1 MGRFWER
8 FWENLPYFL
17 EVLIPA
23 AGMTLRI
30 AAGAFVL
37 AIAVGLVLALLQ
49 TLRIGVVTAAV
60 RTYIEVIRGT
70 PVLAQLF
77 ILYIGLTEFG
87 IRFSPV
93 QAAILGLGLNGG
105 AYLAEVFRAGIQSIH
120 AGQMEAALTVGM
132 TPIAAMRWVV
142 LPQALNVVVPPTTN
156 YSIALLKDTAI
167 VSAVA
172 APEIMFRA
180 RNLVMETYLSAQ
192 IYLLVALMYLV
203 MSLILAFISR
213 RIERRL
219 AVSGATGARPG
230 VA

>member
-1 MGRFWER
+1 MGLFWDRF
-8 FWENLPYFL
+8 FENLPYFL
-17 EVLIPA
+17 DVLIPA
-23 AGMTLRI
+23 AGMTVRI

-37 AIAVGLVLALLQ
+37 AIAAGLVLALLQ

-60 RTYIEVIRGT
+60 RAYIEVIRGT

-87 IRFSPV
+87 IRFSPI
-93 QAAILGLGLNGG
+93 QAAILGLGFNGG

-132 TPIAAMRWVV
+132 TPLAAMRWVV

-203 MSLILAFISR
+203 MSLILAFIAR
-213 RIERRL
+213 RIEWRL

-230 VA
+230 AI

>member
-1 MGRFWER
+1 MLFWER
-8 FWENLPYFL
+8 FVDNLPYFL

-23 AGMTLRI
+23 AGMTVRI

-37 AIAVGLVLALLQ
+37 AIVVGLVLALLQ
-49 TLRIGVVTAAV
+49 TIRIGLVTLVV
-60 RTYIEVIRGT
+60 RSYIELIRGT

-77 ILYIGLTEFG
+77 ILYFGLTEVG
-87 IRFSPV
+87 IRFTPI

-105 AYLAEVFRAGIQSIH
+105 AYLAEVFRAGIESIH

-132 TPIAAMRWVV
+132 TPLTAMRYVI
-142 LPQALNVVVPPTTN
+142 LPQALRVVVPPTTN

-172 APEIMFRA
+172 APEIMFKA

-192 IYLLVALMYLV
+192 IYLLVAIMYLV

-213 RIERRL
+213 RLERRL
-219 AVSGATGARPG
+219 GESGTTGQAG
-230 VA
+230 AA

>member
-1 MGRFWER
+1 MHFWQR
-8 FWENLPYFL
+8 LWDNLPYFL

-23 AGMTLRI
+23 AGMTVRI

-37 AIAVGLVLALLQ
+37 AIVLGLLLALLQ
-49 TLRIGVVTAAV
+49 TVKAPVIHGVV

-77 ILYIGLTEFG
+77 ILYFGLAELGLQFTP
-87 IRFSPV
+87 I
-93 QAAILGLGLNGG
+93 QAAVLGLGCNGA
-105 AYLAEVFRAGIQSIH
+105 AYLAEVFRAGIESIH

-132 TPIAAMRWVV
+132 TPLVAMRWVV

-192 IYLLVALMYLV
+192 IYILVAMMYLV

-213 RIERRL
+213 RLERRL
-219 AVSGATGARPG
+219 AASG
-230 VA
+230 

>member
-1 MGRFWER
+1 MLFWER

-17 EVLIPA
+17 DVLVPA
-23 AGMTLRI
+23 AGMTVRI

-49 TLRIGVVTAAV
+49 TVRIALITVVV
-60 RTYIEVIRGT
+60 RTYIEIIRGT

-77 ILYIGLTEFG
+77 ILYFGLTEVG
-87 IRFSPV
+87 VRFTPV

-105 AYLAEVFRAGIQSIH
+105 AYLAEVFRSGIQSIH

-132 TPIAAMRWVV
+132 TPIAAMRYVV

-172 APEIMFRA
+172 APEIMFKA

-203 MSLILAFISR
+203 MSLILATISR
-213 RIERRL
+213 RLERRL
-219 AVSGATGARPG
+219 AVSGSGSLGRPG
-230 VA
+230 AA

>member
-1 MGRFWER
+1 MHFWQR
-8 FWENLPYFL
+8 LWDNLPYFL

-23 AGMTLRI
+23 AGMTIRI

-37 AIAVGLVLALLQ
+37 AIVLGLLLALLQ
-49 TLRIGVVTAAV
+49 TVKAPVIHGVV

-77 ILYIGLTEFG
+77 ILYFGLAELGLQFTP
-87 IRFSPV
+87 I
-93 QAAILGLGLNGG
+93 QAAILGLGCNGA
-105 AYLAEVFRAGIQSIH
+105 AYMAEIFRAGIESIH

-132 TPIAAMRWVV
+132 TPLAAMRWVV
-142 LPQALNVVVPPTTN
+142 LPQTLNVVVPPTTN

-192 IYLLVALMYLV
+192 IYILVAVMYLV

-213 RIERRL
+213 RLERRL
-219 AVSGATGARPG
+219 TASG
-230 VA
+230 

>member
-1 MGRFWER
+1 MRFWER

-23 AGMTLRI
+23 AGMTVRI

-37 AIAVGLVLALLQ
+37 AIVVGLMLALLQ
-49 TLRIGVVTAAV
+49 TAKLPVINGIV
-60 RTYIEVIRGT
+60 RGYIEIIRGT

-77 ILYIGLTEFG
+77 ILYFGLTEFG
-87 IRFSPV
+87 VRFTPV

-105 AYLAEVFRAGIQSIH
+105 AYLAEVFRAGIESIH
-120 AGQMEAALTVGM
+120 TGQMEAALTVGM
-132 TPIAAMRWVV
+132 TPLLAMRYVV

-172 APEIMFRA
+172 APEIMFKA

-192 IYLLVALMYLV
+192 IYLLVAVMYLV
-203 MSLILAFISR
+203 LSLILAFISR
-213 RIERRL
+213 RVERRL
-219 AVSGATGARPG
+219 AVSGSAGRGA

>member
-1 MGRFWER
+1 MLFWQRFVD
-8 FWENLPYFL
+8 NLPYFL

-23 AGMTLRI
+23 AGMTVRI

-37 AIAVGLVLALLQ
+37 AIVAGLVLALLQ
-49 TLRIGVVTAAV
+49 TVRIGLVTLVV
-60 RTYIEVIRGT
+60 RTYIELVRGT

-77 ILYIGLTEFG
+77 ILYFGLTEIG
-87 IRFSPV
+87 IRFTPI

-105 AYLAEVFRAGIQSIH
+105 AYLAEVFRAGIESIH

-132 TPIAAMRWVV
+132 TPLAAMRWVV

-172 APEIMFRA
+172 APEIMFKA

-213 RIERRL
+213 RLERRL
-219 AVSGATGARPG
+219 GESGAAGRAGA
-230 VA
+230 A

>member
-1 MGRFWER
+1 MLFWER
-8 FWENLPYFL
+8 FVDNLPYFL

-23 AGMTLRI
+23 AGMTVRI

-37 AIAVGLVLALLQ
+37 AIVVGLVLALLQ
-49 TLRIGVVTAAV
+49 TIRIGLVTLVV
-60 RTYIEVIRGT
+60 RSYIELIRGT

-77 ILYIGLTEFG
+77 ILYFGLTEVG
-87 IRFSPV
+87 IRFTPI

-105 AYLAEVFRAGIQSIH
+105 AYLAEVFRAGIESIH

-132 TPIAAMRWVV
+132 TPLTAMRYVI
-142 LPQALNVVVPPTTN
+142 LPQALRVVVPPTTN

-172 APEIMFRA
+172 APEIMFKA

-192 IYLLVALMYLV
+192 IYLLVAIMYLV

-213 RIERRL
+213 RLERRL
-219 AVSGATGARPG
+219 GESGATGQAG
-230 VA
+230 AA

>member
-1 MGRFWER
+1 
-8 FWENLPYFL
+8 
-17 EVLIPA
+17 
-23 AGMTLRI
+23 MTVRI

-37 AIAVGLVLALLQ
+37 AIVVGLLLALLQ
-49 TLRIGVVTAAV
+49 TVKAPVINGVV

-77 ILYIGLTEFG
+77 ILYFGLAELGLQFTP
-87 IRFSPV
+87 I
-93 QAAILGLGLNGG
+93 QAAILGLGFNGA
-105 AYLAEVFRAGIQSIH
+105 AYLAEVFRAGIESIH

-132 TPIAAMRWVV
+132 TPLAAMRWVV

-192 IYLLVALMYLV
+192 IYILVAVMYLV

-213 RIERRL
+213 RLERRL
-219 AVSGATGARPG
+219 AASG
-230 VA
+230 